1 MARFEIC
8 WFSLGGGG
16 AKLTFADSRQV
27 GSHLRLGEQV
37 IQIIKHQ
44 QVVGIIIIAMLLMM
58 LLQIMMMMTNCWLF
72 YKSKFVQD
80 TEWADSITGA
90 LSAIIVNLFEVQL
103 KIKAIYIYYLAVHLL
118 LSLKKGKRSNQLW
131 ESCEAFINRFNSYVV
146 SIKSRFDMGKLSI
159 MHQPWEDP
167 FVFIGLVIHQR
178 IHPCWSFSFVN
189 HTWPIHGEVS
199 KLQ

>member
-1 MARFEIC
+1 MAQLKCRCSSSRLKPVKEAWNCKWTVVMKNGFWENGKKILLFVMARFEIC

-27 GSHLRLGEQV
+27 GSHLSLGEQV

-103 KIKAIYIYYLAVHLL
+103 KIKAIYIYYLAVRF
-118 LSLKKGKRSNQLW
+118 LSLKKGKRSN
-131 ESCEAFINRFNSYVV
+131 
-146 SIKSRFDMGKLSI
+146 
-159 MHQPWEDP
+159 
-167 FVFIGLVIHQR
+167 
-178 IHPCWSFSFVN
+178 
-189 HTWPIHGEVS
+189 
-199 KLQ
+199 